1 MTGTSSI
8 AQWSGLAFGVT
19 FLMGAIVSPIWGK
32 LGDIHGRKLMLIRA
46 SLGMAIIMTLMGFVT
61 DVYQLVALRFLMGAV
76 SGFLSTAMTFIA
88 AETPKEHSGWAI
100 STISTGGV
108 SGSLLGPL
116 LGGYLSELMECAMF
130 SCYRSFYSFP
140 FSSFS
145 SYMKKITLLKQKST
159 NEKVWTMVPAKHLI
173 ISLFVT
179 TFIIQLANMSVQ
191 PIVTLYVKNLV
202 GPQTAHIETIA
213 GAVMSATGLAV
224 ILAAPRL
231 GRLSDHIGPQKR

>member
-1 MTGTSSI
+1 
-8 AQWSGLAFGVT
+8 
-19 FLMGAIVSPIWGK
+19 
-32 LGDIHGRKLMLIRA
+32 MLQELFIP
-46 SLGMAIIMTLMGFVT
+46 
-61 DVYQLVALRFLMGAV
+61 
-76 SGFLSTAMTFIA
+76 FLSHRFFFLH
-88 AETPKEHSGWAI
+88 EENHSAQ
-100 STISTGGV
+100 
-108 SGSLLGPL
+108 
-116 LGGYLSELMECAMF
+116 A
-130 SCYRSFYSFP
+130 
-140 FSSFS
+140 
-145 SYMKKITLLKQKST
+145 KST
-159 NEKVWTMVPAKHLI
+159 NEKKVWTMVPAKHLI

>member
-1 MTGTSSI
+1 
-8 AQWSGLAFGVT
+8 
-19 FLMGAIVSPIWGK
+19 
-32 LGDIHGRKLMLIRA
+32 MLQELFIP
-46 SLGMAIIMTLMGFVT
+46 
-61 DVYQLVALRFLMGAV
+61 
-76 SGFLSTAMTFIA
+76 FLSHRFFFLH
-88 AETPKEHSGWAI
+88 EENHSAQ
-100 STISTGGV
+100 
-108 SGSLLGPL
+108 
-116 LGGYLSELMECAMF
+116 A
-130 SCYRSFYSFP
+130 
-140 FSSFS
+140 
-145 SYMKKITLLKQKST
+145 KST

-231 GRLSDHIGPQKR
+231 GRLSIKLVLKNVSCSVVCCRNYFIPQAFVTSAWQLLILRFLLGIAQAGLLPSVQTLLKQHTPTHVTGRIFGYNQSFQFLGNMIGPVLGGQIAAHAGFQYVFSTSSLLFIACIWVYFHNKNEEVSEKRHLEVS

>member
-1 MTGTSSI
+1 
-8 AQWSGLAFGVT
+8 
-19 FLMGAIVSPIWGK
+19 
-32 LGDIHGRKLMLIRA
+32 
-46 SLGMAIIMTLMGFVT
+46 
-61 DVYQLVALRFLMGAV
+61 
-76 SGFLSTAMTFIA
+76 
-88 AETPKEHSGWAI
+88 
-100 STISTGGV
+100 
-108 SGSLLGPL
+108 
-116 LGGYLSELMECAMF
+116 MF

-140 FSSFS
+140 FSSFFFLHEENHS
-145 SYMKKITLLKQKST
+145 AQAKST

-231 GRLSDHIGPQKR
+231 GRLSIKLVLKTLVVALFAAGIIFIPQAFVTSAWQLLILRFY

>member
-1 MTGTSSI
+1 M
-8 AQWSGLAFGVT
+8 F
-19 FLMGAIVSPIWGK
+19 FLLQELFIP
-32 LGDIHGRKLMLIRA
+32 
-46 SLGMAIIMTLMGFVT
+46 
-61 DVYQLVALRFLMGAV
+61 
-76 SGFLSTAMTFIA
+76 FLS
-88 AETPKEHSGWAI
+88 H
-100 STISTGGV
+100 
-108 SGSLLGPL
+108 
-116 LGGYLSELMECAMF
+116 
-130 SCYRSFYSFP
+130 R
-140 FSSFS
+140 FS

>member
-1 MTGTSSI
+1 
-8 AQWSGLAFGVT
+8 
-19 FLMGAIVSPIWGK
+19 
-32 LGDIHGRKLMLIRA
+32 
-46 SLGMAIIMTLMGFVT
+46 
-61 DVYQLVALRFLMGAV
+61 MGAV

-88 AETPKEHSGWAI
+88 AETPQEHSGWAI

-116 LGGYLSELMECAMF
+116 LGGYLSELIGMRHVFLLQELF
-130 SCYRSFYSFP
+130 IP
-140 FSSFS
+140 FLSHRFFF
-145 SYMKKITLLKQKST
+145 YMKKITLLKQKST